1 MGKINYSK
9 IDIIN
14 NEKGDIIKLLSK
26 DVDEFNS
33 FGEAYFSKIKYGEV
47 KGWKKHLKMQCILF
61 PVFGEVDFVIYDIN
75 LNEYKIYKLSSENPY
90 RLVIPPNN
98 IFAFRGKKKENC
110 ILNISD
116 ILHDPK
122 ESINFN
128 IDEFRYSW

>member
-1 MGKINYSK
+1 MDKINYSK

-26 DVDEFNS
+26 DVTEFNR
-33 FGEAYFSKIKYGEV
+33 FGEAYFSKIKYGEI
-47 KGWKKHLKMQCILF
+47 KGWKKHLKMKCILL
-61 PVFGEVDFVIYDIN
+61 PVFGEVDVVIYDIN
-75 LNEYKIYKLSSENPY
+75 LDKYKTYKLTLENPY

-98 IFAFRGKKKENC
+98 IFAFTGKEKENC

-128 IDEFRYSW
+128 LDEFRYNW